1 MGKKKLSSKVEER
14 QDYGK
19 GSFGSKNDFLTEL
32 FALQQ
37 KYPECYLEVWT
48 PEDYSAKAPRDLTIR
63 ESMIVSNYLYNYVDA
78 NEGTTWKKIE
88 EFVKK
93 TLDDHNDFE

>member
-1 MGKKKLSSKVEER
+1 MKKDRLLNHEER

-19 GSFGSKNDFLTEL
+19 GFGSKRNFLDDL

-37 KYPECYLEVWT
+37 NYPECYIEAWT
-48 PEDYSAKAPRDLTIR
+48 PEDYEAKSNRPLTMR

-78 NEGTTWKKIE
+78 NKGTTWKKIE
-88 EFVKK
+88 KYVKK
-93 TLDDHNDFE
+93 TLDEDNDLE